1 MKYEVK
7 RRSQMY
13 ELETLCKQCS
23 HSEVCKHVEEMIQA
37 KRKVDVMESKEPIK
51 IMVKCDKYKRETG
64 NIR

>member
-1 MKYEVK
+1 
-7 RRSQMY
+7 MY